1 MESLPAEIVYKIFN
15 FLLLKDIVKFST
27 LNKQLNRITKNY
39 SNSDSVNHL
48 FNIYHITNVEKLLKK
63 NKLISQYWPH
73 LLFRVE
79 IRNSSN
85 NHHLLE
91 KIKFDNIKALEF
103 QSYRAADIS
112 LFKNI
117 PNLDLSYCKWISSLE
132 PLRGNNI
139 SDLYL
144 DSINFD
150 GLDLTPIANIKYLS
164 FCYSNIR
171 DLSGLENSTNSTILL
186 RSCHYI
192 VDLKPLRNVK
202 SIYLEGCSGVS
213 DISPLKKIPKIHLV
227 EMYNVRDIS
236 PLKDANEL
244 CINVCRNIENNLSI
258 LKGVKKLTLIN
269 CHLKGIEELEDSAR
283 IIN

>member
-1 MESLPAEIVYKIFN
+1 METLPAEIVYKIFD

-27 LNKQLNRITKNY
+27 LNKHLNRIAKNY
-39 SNSDSVNHL
+39 KNVNYL
-48 FNIYHITNVEKLLKK
+48 FNIYHITDVEKLLKK

-85 NHHLLE
+85 NHHLLR
-91 KIKFDNIKALEF
+91 KINFDNIKALEF
-103 QSYRAADIS
+103 QSYSDADIS

-117 PNLDLSYCKWISSLE
+117 PVLDLSYCKWINSLE

-139 SDLYL
+139 KDLYL
-144 DSINFD
+144 DTINFD
-150 GLDLTPIANIKYLS
+150 GLDLSPIANIKHLS

-171 DLSGLENSTNSTILL
+171 DLSGLETSTNSTILL
-186 RSCHYI
+186 RSCHYL

-202 SIYLEGCSGVS
+202 SIYLEGCSGVI
-213 DISPLKKIPKIHLV
+213 DISPLKKVPKIYLR
-227 EMYNVRDIS
+227 EMFNLRDIS
-236 PLKDANEL
+236 SLKDTNEL
-244 CINVCRNIENNLSI
+244 CINQCWNIENNFSI

-269 CHLKGIEELEDSAR
+269 CHYLKGIEELKDFAR
-283 IIN
+283 IF

>member
-1 MESLPAEIVYKIFN
+1 METLPAEIVYKIFN

-27 LNKQLNRITKNY
+27 LNKQLNRIAKNY
-39 SNSDSVNHL
+39 SNSVNYL
-48 FNIYHITNVEKLLKK
+48 FNIYHITNLEKLLEK

-91 KIKFDNIKALEF
+91 KINFDNIKALEF
-103 QSYRAADIS
+103 QSYSEADIS

-139 SDLYL
+139 NKLYL
-144 DSINFD
+144 DNINFD

-164 FCYSNIR
+164 FCYSNIK
-171 DLSGLENSTNSTILL
+171 DLSGLENSTNFTILL
-186 RSCHYI
+186 RSCHFI
-192 VDLKPLRNVK
+192 VNLMPIRNAK
-202 SIYLEGCSGVS
+202 SIHLEGCSGVTN
-213 DISPLKKIPKIHLV
+213 ISPLKKVPIIHLI

-236 PLKDANEL
+236 PLKDANKL
-244 CINVCRNIENNLSI
+244 CIASCINIKNNLSI

-269 CHLKGIEELEDSAR
+269 CHYLKGIKELKDSAR
-283 IIN
+283 IF